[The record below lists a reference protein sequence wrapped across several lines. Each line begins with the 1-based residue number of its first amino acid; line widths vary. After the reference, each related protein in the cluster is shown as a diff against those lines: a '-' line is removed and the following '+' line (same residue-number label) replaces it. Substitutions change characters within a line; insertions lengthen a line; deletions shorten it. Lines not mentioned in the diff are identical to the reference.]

1 MAYVDKFVVY
11 IRDPHQ
17 QRELGY
23 YKAEYAFDEQ
33 GRMWRRTHTKADAT
47 SWARRQGWTRTTPWH
62 VADCYAWFPGDTTPP
77 AGSRRMNQRGLLPKR
92 VERFGGPA
100 GVVTIA
106 KEA

>member
-11 IRDPHQ
+11 IRDPRQ

-23 YKAEYAFDEQ
+23 FKAEYAFDEQ
-33 GRMWRRTHTKADAT
+33 GRLWRRTT
-47 SWARRQGWTRTTPWH
+47 SEDRPAGYWNSRWTRTTPWH

-100 GVVTIA
+100 GVVTIV

>member
-11 IRDPHQ
+11 VRDPRE

-23 YKAEYAFDEQ
+23 FKAEYAFDEQ
-33 GRMWRRTHTKADAT
+33 GRMWRRTTTETRPEGYYNRRWT
-47 SWARRQGWTRTTPWH
+47 STTPWH

-92 VERFGGPA
+92 VERFGGPG

-106 KEA
+106 R